1 VAASRTV
8 EFLDLAK
15 DNPSIGDGVVE
26 ATFWTAALDPEWEK
40 RWLERWKTP
49 VRIHGSLAALT
60 FKYAVVPAIE
70 LALKKY
76 GKADR
81 KTIRD
86 ALEQIDVKDT
96 PVGPIKFDDHHQAW
110 INMVLVEMREGSS
123 HPREDPDQS
132 RHSPVATR
140 CGPSAWTRIP
150 RRRPTETRAF
160 QPRMGDLFE
169 QLIYGLTLGSMYA
182 WWRPAS
188 PSCSAWYGSSTSP
201 TASSSCWGRTSFWFA
216 YRVLGL
222 PYPVAGVAAALLM
235 GLFGI
240 AYQQTIIR
248 AILHRSW
255 HVQLIATLATSI
267 VLTNLAMI
275 VFGTQAKEV
284 PTGSPPASW
293 KWVSSASPGIASWC
307 WRMPA
312 RLRRAL
318 VVRAPHQAGKAMRA
332 MSQNREACAVVGVDI
347 ERVALWTFA
356 LGAILAGGA
365 AALVT
370 PLYNIFPDM
379 GALLTLKAF
388 AAVIV
393 GGFGYVQGA
402 ILASFLIGVTESLA
416 AGYISYVYK
425 DAFAFI
431 IMIAVLLCG
440 RRASSG
446 AAIGI

>member
-1 VAASRTV
+1 M
-8 EFLDLAK
+8 EDL
-15 DNPSIGDGVVE
+15 
-26 ATFWTAALDPEWEK
+26 L
-40 RWLERWKTP
+40 
-49 VRIHGSLAALT
+49 
-60 FKYAVVPAIE
+60 E
-70 LALKKY
+70 LA
-76 GKADR
+76 
-81 KTIRD
+81 I
-86 ALEQIDVKDT
+86 
-96 PVGPIKFDDHHQAW
+96 H
-110 INMVLVEMREGSS
+110 
-123 HPREDPDQS
+123 
-132 RHSPVATR
+132 
-140 CGPSAWTRIP
+140 
-150 RRRPTETRAF
+150 
-160 QPRMGDLFE
+160 
-169 QLIYGLTLGSMYA
+169 GLTLGSLYA
-182 WWRPAS
+182 MVAAGLALMFGVVRLINFAHGEFFMLG
-188 PSCSAWYGSSTSP
+188 AY
-201 TASSSCWGRTSFWFA
+201 AFWFV

-222 PYPVAGVAAALLM
+222 PYPVAGAAAALLM

-284 PTGSPPASW
+284 PTALASRILEIGDLRIAW
-293 KWVSSASPGIASWC
+293 HRLLVLGASP
-307 WRMPA
+307 
-312 RLRRAL
+312 L
-318 VVRAPHQAGKAMRA
+318 VFVLLWWFVHRTKPGKAMRA

-356 LGAILAGGA
+356 LGALLAGGA

-402 ILASFLIGVTESLA
+402 ILASFLIGITESLA

-431 IMIAVLLCG
+431 IMIAVLLWRPQGLFG
-440 RRASSG
+440 RR
-446 AAIGI
+446 IGI